1 MVTALLAAL
10 ALGLIFGTTTV
21 VFTHVGK
28 AITTNLVSGIG
39 GTVPKYVGWGTGST
53 GAAATATDL
62 STAATEARTSGTVS
76 RVTTSQTNDTL
87 QVVGTVT
94 IAGAGKTI
102 TEAGLFDAAGSGS
115 PPSGG
120 NLYELASFT
129 GLALDLA
136 KQKYAGHV
144 SIAVRD
150 PDVRKMIELYAAGT
164 GQKVP
169 LSGST
174 PRAASIVEQGGRA
187 YQAPTYQ
194 YGQAY
199 AYSSSL
205 PTAGGGSPMM
215 WPGQSQIVL
224 NVNGQSAADLL
235 EGRIASTVTPGYVQD
250 RYSDALASSDRRQA
264 NAAMLQQAGLIVA

>member
-129 GLALDLA
+129 GLALDI
-136 KQKYAGHV
+136 GD
-144 SIAVRD
+144 SIQFTFQ
-150 PDVRKMIELYAAGT
+150 L
-164 GQKVP
+164 
-169 LSGST
+169 
-174 PRAASIVEQGGRA
+174 
-187 YQAPTYQ
+187 Q
-194 YGQAY
+194 Y
-199 AYSSSL
+199 
-205 PTAGGGSPMM
+205 T
-215 WPGQSQIVL
+215 
-224 NVNGQSAADLL
+224 
-235 EGRIASTVTPGYVQD
+235 
-250 RYSDALASSDRRQA
+250 
-264 NAAMLQQAGLIVA
+264 